1 MTSQTDRKR
10 QAEIAAAGADS
21 VMMGGNRWQPALSLQ
36 DRYSTTRDLKGS
48 SRKLER
54 WEYREIHRAWS
65 GFYFSGCLLFLVY
78 SYSSSSQPEYF
89 TSSFRSVTF
98 FYGLPWKI
106 CQAAHGSVKWQ
117 KPTRK
122 HKGHVFMPLNCLARC
137 YTVIWLPQPLLKRWH
152 WQGHR
157 GPRSWRQSQYWFIM
171 TSKQLAEVPW
181 HTNCSWNLFQPCEIP
196 RDWRHADIV
205 VISLA
210 CVVLPPVEGGSW
222 ELSTSTHAKSLFHLN
237 SPRDPFSIMPL
248 YS

>member
-1 MTSQTDRKR
+1 MLHSETALVANGSCQWPCIDKLPPKCSWCDLCLPSLTSQPTSWKKVMTSQTDRKR

-36 DRYSTTRDLKGS
+36 DRYSTTGDLKGS

-106 CQAAHGSVKWQ
+106 CQAAHGSAKWQ

-137 YTVIWLPQPLLKRWH
+137 
-152 WQGHR
+152 
-157 GPRSWRQSQYWFIM
+157 
-171 TSKQLAEVPW
+171 
-181 HTNCSWNLFQPCEIP
+181 
-196 RDWRHADIV
+196 
-205 VISLA
+205 
-210 CVVLPPVEGGSW
+210 
-222 ELSTSTHAKSLFHLN
+222 
-237 SPRDPFSIMPL
+237 
-248 YS
+248 